1 MKVTAD
7 YIKSLIPKRRP
18 DTHKGDYGRVLII
31 GGSVG
36 YTGAPCLSALAAVR
50 SGAGLVW
57 LGVPQ
62 SIYTIAAVKMTEA
75 MPFPL
80 SDSEGHIS
88 IEAISDILKRLEGMD
103 ACLIGIGMGRNKDA
117 EVIVEAVLTSA
128 RCPVVLDADGINAVS
143 GNIDIL
149 KRAACPVILTPHEG
163 EFRRLGRDII
173 SRQDAASGL
182 ARDLGCTVILKG
194 HETVTAFSDGSY
206 YLNSTGNPGMAKGGS
221 GDVLAGMIAGL
232 LGQLPLKDAALAAVW
247 LHGRAGDL
255 AAAKYGEYSMTP
267 SDLIDNISGAFG

>member
-7 YIKSLIPKRRP
+7 YIKSIIPKRRP
-18 DTHKGDYGRVLII
+18 DTHKVDYGRVLII

-88 IEAISDILKRLEGMD
+88 KEAIPDILKRLEGMD

-117 EVIVEAVLTSA
+117 EEIVEAVLTSA

-173 SRQDAASGL
+173 SRQEAASGL

-194 HETVTAFSDGSY
+194 HETVTAFSDGSF

-221 GDVLAGMIAGL
+221 GDVLAGMLLGL
-232 LGQLPLKDAALAAVW
+232 LGQLPLRDAALAAVW